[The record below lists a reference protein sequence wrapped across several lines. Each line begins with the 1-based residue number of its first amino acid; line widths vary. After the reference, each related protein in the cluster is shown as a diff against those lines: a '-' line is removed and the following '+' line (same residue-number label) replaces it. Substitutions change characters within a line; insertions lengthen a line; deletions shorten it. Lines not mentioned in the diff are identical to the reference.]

1 MSNSKKRLSSYA
13 SDWIL
18 SSYTAQLKCIIL
30 LWVPIHL
37 IHLVCP
43 VCPAK
48 RSPFYQCSS
57 CAKEGGTKCKSERFL
72 MLIMHYC
79 GYADHRSRS
88 KLVALSSNLR
98 RPWTEASWPE
108 IGKLT
113 FPHLP
118 TRSWRLG
125 FFPVYSLTA
134 AGWLAHL
141 PHDPPPPKK
150 HCWGVIIHLY
160 TDESWSRKVFS
171 LFIKHDPRS

>member
-1 MSNSKKRLSSYA
+1 MPVTEYYLP
-13 SDWIL
+13 
-18 SSYTAQLKCIIL
+18 TAQLKCIIL

-57 CAKEGGTKCKSERFL
+57 CAKELLEGGTKCKSERFL

-150 HCWGVIIHLY
+150 HCRGVIIHLY
-160 TDESWSRKVFS
+160 TDES
-171 LFIKHDPRS
+171 